1 VQQRGHEVTGIV
13 VEPVAS
19 GEFIQDL
26 DRKLGISVLAR
37 KLARTGLNWLR
48 GSRARVAGHSGLTGM
63 SAAADSP
70 RVYVVKSHNSP
81 ECASLLRSLAPDVL
95 FLRGCGIIRPVIL
108 EIPTVG
114 VLNAHYGELPKYQG
128 VYATEWAVLHGDRP
142 VITMHFVDAGVD
154 SGEILAT
161 RPVPIER
168 GATLASLRDE
178 SSRVGGE
185 LLVEVLDGL
194 QDGTLEPQ
202 KQNAAEGVQYF
213 SMHPRIYSVAERK
226 FRRFVTYEIQS

>member
-1 VQQRGHEVTGIV
+1 VQEHGHEVTGIV

-26 DRKLGISVLAR
+26 DRKLGVTVLAR
-37 KLARTGLNWLR
+37 KLARTGLSWLR
-48 GSRARVAGHSGLTGM
+48 GSRARVAEHSALKRMIT
-63 SAAADSP
+63 ATDTP

-81 ECASLLRSLAPDVL
+81 ECASLLRSLTPDVL

-142 VITMHFVDAGVD
+142 VITLHFVDAGVD
-154 SGEILAT
+154 SGGVLAT
-161 RPVPIER
+161 RPVPIEH

-178 SSRVGGE
+178 SSRVGAE

-194 QDGTLEPQ
+194 QDGTLQPH
-202 KQNAAEGVQYF
+202 KQNAADGVQYF
-213 SMHPRIYSVAERK
+213 SMHPKIYSVAERK
-226 FRRFVTYEIQS
+226 LRRLVTP